1 MVDEPLDDD
10 EEYHEPRLRLSRRG
24 ILVLSGFGAAV
35 VGVLCW
41 VVFFSSLMDVQLV
54 AVQGLN
60 SDKLTV
66 DQVRAAIGPMQHG
79 PLAEVDLDAVKR
91 RVQGIPRVAK
101 VEVWRGWPHTLRVKV
116 IERQP
121 VAAVK
126 EADGRFT
133 QVDASGVSFA
143 TEATPPP
150 GVPVVQLQLSRPAQ
164 DALGVFPQAEL
175 VQGAVQVAAGLPA
188 EVAGRA
194 GSLQVRSYDDIELQL
209 NGGAVV
215 RWGSPELTARKAKVL
230 LALLHQKATTYDVSA
245 PDAPAISG

>member
-1 MVDEPLDDD
+1 MVDEVLED
-10 EEYHEPRLRLSRRG
+10 EEDYRPPLRLSRRG
-24 ILVLSGFGAAV
+24 ILVLSGLGAAV
-35 VGVLCW
+35 LAVLGW
-41 VVFFSSLMDVQLV
+41 VVFFSSVLDVRIV
-54 AVQGLN
+54 AIQGLN
-60 SDKLTV
+60 DDKLTV
-66 DQVRAAIGPMQHG
+66 DQVRDAIGAVQHG
-79 PLAEVDLDAVKR
+79 PLAQVDLDAVQR

-126 EADGRFT
+126 EADGQFT
-133 QVDASGVSFA
+133 EVDAGGVSFA
-143 TEATPPP
+143 TDPTPPS
-150 GVPVVQLQLSRPAQ
+150 GVPVVQLQLSQSAQ
-164 DALGVFPQAEL
+164 DAEAVFSQADL
-175 VQGAVQVAAGLPA
+175 VKGAVQVAAGLPA

-209 NGGAVV
+209 TGGGLV

-230 LALLHQKATTYDVSA
+230 VALLHQKAATYDVSA